1 MALNKIVAVFSIW
14 FACVLLLAIAAAA
27 AETPVPSPTPASITQ
42 TPSAPITT
50 PAPAPAPAP
59 GSASGLLAS
68 FPLVMAGLIGFAVSF
83 LALKEIA

>member
-27 AETPVPSPTPASITQ
+27 AETPVPSPTPAPITQ

-50 PAPAPAPAP
+50 PAPAPAP

-68 FPLVMAGLIGFAVSF
+68 FPSVMAGLIGFAVSF
-83 LALKEIA
+83 LDLKEIA